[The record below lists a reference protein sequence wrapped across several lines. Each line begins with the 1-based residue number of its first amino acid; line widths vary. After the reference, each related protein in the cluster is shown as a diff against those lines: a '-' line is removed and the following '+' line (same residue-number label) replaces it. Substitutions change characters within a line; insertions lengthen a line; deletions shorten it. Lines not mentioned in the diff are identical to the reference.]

1 MSHSTSIERD
11 PSTTDITDHRSNDR
25 VRRHTATHV
34 NENIDRL
41 ADVNVERSV
50 SAGRDAIVARLG
62 ELDREWDVD
71 RALMVNF
78 ALLGGLTHELGEHY
92 RGWKYF
98 FRVQMGFLFVH
109 AVVGWCPPVVL
120 FRRLGFRTAK
130 EIAAE
135 RSELVARLSALPSA
149 A

>member
-1 MSHSTSIERD
+1 MNNHTLTEQAFDFRD
-11 PSTTDITDHRSNDR
+11 PRNNDR
-25 VRRHTATHV
+25 VRRHTAAHV
-34 NENIDRL
+34 NDNLDRL
-41 ADVNVERSV
+41 AALNVERSA

-62 ELDREWDVD
+62 ELDREWDID

-78 ALLGGLTHELGEHY
+78 ALLGGLTHELGERY

-98 FRVQMGFLFVH
+98 FRMQMSFLFIH
-109 AVVGWCPPVVL
+109 AVAGWCPPVVL

-135 RSELVARLSALPSA
+135 RSELVARLTALPA
-149 A
+149 AA